1 MGWER
6 GDTGQGSVGC
16 SGVRGWMGGDT
27 LRHPITPANTPAGN
41 FLPAHPKSLRSA
53 PLPQQDMET
62 RRILSSWG
70 ERGKAGK
77 GRGWATA
84 LPKDKVSVAKPLSRD
99 PRRRAPPCPPP
110 QHHFIAGG
118 REGGEQKVSGLEKG
132 DCESHWLWMETEQER
147 AEGEVKNSPSSV
159 GGWGGGCWG
168 GHGDRL
174 GCGEGWEGRGHGLGK
189 EGEELDWERLGSWE
203 HIWMG
208 EPRVTVRTAGLGATA
223 GWVAL
228 GCQWEQME
236 GGDGGTSGWE
246 SPGMAMG
253 TAGGGQWG
261 AHLGGRAPG
270 SR

>member
-110 QHHFIAGG
+110 PSIISSPEGGKEENRKSPGWKKEIAKVTGSGWKQSRRELKGRLKIAPARWEVGGGGAGG
-118 REGGEQKVSGLEKG
+118 AWGQAGVRGRLGGKGPWAGEGG
-132 DCESHWLWMETEQER
+132 
-147 AEGEVKNSPSSV
+147 
-159 GGWGGGCWG
+159 
-168 GHGDRL
+168 
-174 GCGEGWEGRGHGLGK
+174 GR
-189 EGEELDWERLGSWE
+189 
-203 HIWMG
+203 
-208 EPRVTVRTAGLGATA
+208 AGLGET
-223 GWVAL
+223 GL
-228 GCQWEQME
+228 L
-236 GGDGGTSGWE
+236 
-246 SPGMAMG
+246 
-253 TAGGGQWG
+253 G
-261 AHLGGRAPG
+261 AHLDGGAPG
-270 SR
+270 DSENSWSGGNSWMGGPGVPVGTDGGG

>member
-1 MGWER
+1 MWQSPSAGTR
-6 GDTGQGSVGC
+6 GDEHLPVPPPSIISSPEGGKEENRKSPGWKKEIAKVTG
-16 SGVRGWMGGDT
+16 SGW
-27 LRHPITPANTPAGN
+27 
-41 FLPAHPKSLRSA
+41 KQS
-53 PLPQQDMET
+53 
-62 RRILSSWG
+62 RREL
-70 ERGKAGK
+70 K
-77 GRGWATA
+77 GR
-84 LPKDKVSVAKPLSRD
+84 LKI
-99 PRRRAPPCPPP
+99 AP
-110 QHHFIAGG
+110 A
-118 REGGEQKVSGLEKG
+118 R
-132 DCESHWLWMETEQER
+132 W
-147 AEGEVKNSPSSV
+147 EV
-159 GGWGGGCWG
+159 GGGGCWG